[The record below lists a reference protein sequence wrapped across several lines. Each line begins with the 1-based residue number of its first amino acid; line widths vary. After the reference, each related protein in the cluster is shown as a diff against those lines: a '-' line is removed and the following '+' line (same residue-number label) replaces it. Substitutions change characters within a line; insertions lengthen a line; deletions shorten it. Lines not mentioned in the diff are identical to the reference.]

1 MPLTKKG
8 KRILASMRET
18 YGDDAEKVFYASANS
33 GKIKGVHKVKDADGH
48 EWTRAAH
55 LSDNDTL
62 LDAVTKHRDGYLTCE
77 ARVARTGTQRYRG
90 YELGMPDKEHVTLY
104 RPPEEVFARDSMRS
118 MANKP
123 VTLTHPKQMV
133 DSKNWGKVAKG
144 FSGSEVVRDGEY
156 VRVPLML
163 TDAAA
168 IEAFER
174 GHSRELS
181 VGYTTDIDWTAGT
194 TPDGKPYDGVQRA
207 IRGNHHALVPVAR
220 GGDQLRFGDA
230 GEESQGA
237 GLSKCP
243 NCGAALTGS
252 PMSCPQC
259 GYDLKPTAHVG
270 DYSDDQPRGDD
281 GKWTSGSGGGE
292 ETPEEKNRRQNP
304 SGSQISASEYDDNEQ
319 NWPDIDTRTGP
330 DPERPGKTRSY
341 QLTRPKPNAK
351 LAPGQ
356 EKNFRMDSAVK
367 AEDAASRGIAGEEGV
382 MPIIKQFDGI
392 PISFHDEAS
401 AALME
406 REFRN
411 LQTKLADAGSDN
423 FGGKKAKPFGKD
435 SDDDSDDTEAK
446 RKKVTA
452 EDALKKDIETRDGEI
467 AVLRKQLKDAQTTD
481 AQIEA
486 RAAERITLLAD
497 AAPFLPKDFN
507 AAGKSLAEI
516 RRIAVGMTFTDAE
529 MKDWTD
535 DQVIG
540 AFRTMGKV
548 GKAAPA
554 KGGAAALADGM
565 TRNMRENAGYLGS
578 SSAIT
583 DGEKAAETEYQNYVK
598 RISDG
603 YKKPFEVVR
612 N

>member
-8 KRILASMRET
+8 KKILASMRET

-33 GKIKGVHKVKDADGH
+33 GKIKGVHKAKDSAPIPVTDADGH
-48 EWTRAAH
+48 VWTRAAH
-55 LSDNDTL
+55 LSDSETL

-90 YELGMPDKEHVTLY
+90 YELGMPDREHVTLY
-104 RPPEEVFARDSMRS
+104 RPPDEVFARDSMRS

-123 VTLTHPKQMV
+123 VTLTHPKSMV
-133 DSKNWGKVAKG
+133 DSKNWGRVAKG

-181 VGYTTDIDWTAGT
+181 VGYTTDIDWTAGV
-194 TPDGKPYDGVQRA
+194 TPQGQAYDGVQRA

-230 GEESQGA
+230 
-237 GLSKCP
+237 
-243 NCGAALTGS
+243 N
-252 PMSCPQC
+252 
-259 GYDLKPTAHVG
+259 VG
-270 DYSDDQPRGDD
+270 DFDADQPRDD
-281 GKWTSGSGGGE
+281 SGKWTSGGGGAKKE

-304 SGSQISASEYDDNEQ
+304 QSELKPEEYDDNDL
-319 NWPDIDTRTGP
+319 NWPTPDTRYGP
-330 DPERPGKTRSY
+330 IPGQPGKIGPHDI
-341 QLTRPKPNAK
+341 TRPPPKNIK
-351 LAPGQ
+351 LAAGQ
-356 EKNFRMDSAVK
+356 EKNYRMDSASG
-367 AEDAASRGIAGEEGV
+367 ADNAASRGTAEEGV
-382 MPIIKQFDGI
+382 MPVIKQFDGI

-411 LQTKLADAGSDN
+411 MQTKLADAGSDN

-435 SDDDSDDTEAK
+435 SDDDDSTEAK

-467 AVLRKQLKDAQTTD
+467 AVLRKQLKDAETTD
-481 AQIEA
+481 AQIEQ

-497 AAPFLPKDFN
+497 AAPFLPKDFS
-507 AAGKSLAEI
+507 AAGKTLAEI
-516 RRIAVGMTFTDAE
+516 RRIAVGTTFTDAE

-554 KGGAAALADGM
+554 KGGAGVLADGM
-565 TRNMRENAGYLGS
+565 TAAMRGNAGYLGPS
-578 SSAIT
+578 QATIA